1 MQKQEA
7 PKFRWQNQAGFTV
20 GSNVVL
26 DVGTPVE
33 EVNQV
38 VGFGSLVLKTP
49 LKFNHNNGAKVA
61 TVPSSEVP
69 ALIAK
74 ENQAIGVPKMRG
86 AGETTAAPSGTEAP
100 TLSSGM
106 TTSTVLMVACGLV
119 VCGLLAVIIICLLH
133 CFGGKKK
140 RGKTRPTRETAIVP
154 EDQQPL
160 NAGVNRD
167 LPLAPTTD
175 LPGMESQYMPVAPPQ
190 MSAYSAQP
198 SAYIAQPSAYA
209 QQSTYAQQSAYSAQP
224 SAYAGIGSVPTMQN
238 VVPMQTMPPPP
249 PQSVYAPA
257 ASQFTPAS
265 PLANTV
271 NALPTTAYSNM
282 PQIPPTI
289 YG

>member
-1 MQKQEA
+1 
-7 PKFRWQNQAGFTV
+7 
-20 GSNVVL
+20 
-26 DVGTPVE
+26 
-33 EVNQV
+33 
-38 VGFGSLVLKTP
+38 
-49 LKFNHNNGAKVA
+49 
-61 TVPSSEVP
+61 
-69 ALIAK
+69 
-74 ENQAIGVPKMRG
+74 MRG
-86 AGETTAAPSGTEAP
+86 AVEKTPAPSGTEAP

-198 SAYIAQPSAYA
+198 SAYIAQPS
-209 QQSTYAQQSAYSAQP
+209 TYAQQLAYSAW
-224 SAYAGIGSVPTMQN
+224 SLAYAGIGSVPTMQN
-238 VVPMQTMPPPP
+238 VVPMQTMP
-249 PQSVYAPA
+249 
-257 ASQFTPAS
+257 
-265 PLANTV
+265 
-271 NALPTTAYSNM
+271 
-282 PQIPPTI
+282 
-289 YG
+289 